1 MIKAVVIDDEKLAR
15 DVIKSY
21 LSKDNDIEVVAEC
34 SNGFEGIKAIQE
46 HEPSLIFLDIQMPM
60 LTGFEMLELLTE
72 APVVVFS
79 TAFDQ
84 YAIKAFE
91 QNAVDYLLKPYGE
104 KRFFE
109 ALEKAKAKI
118 GQTNTPALNNKI
130 VADHKESQEALSRIV
145 IRSGSKILIIPT
157 DKIDYFEA
165 QDDYVALYTEGHK
178 YLKQLTMKWL
188 EKALPANQFVR
199 VHRSYIA
206 AVGMIDKLEAYTK
219 DSYLAILKT
228 GAKIPVSRTGYQ
240 QLKEVLNF

>member
-1 MIKAVVIDDEKLAR
+1 MIKAIVIDDEKLAR
-15 DVIKSY
+15 DVIKAY
-21 LSKDNDIEVVAEC
+21 LKADNEVEVVAEC

-46 HEPSLIFLDIQMPM
+46 HEPALIFLDIQMPK

-72 APVVVFS
+72 TPVVVFS
-79 TAFDQ
+79 TAYDQ

-91 QNAVDYLLKPYGE
+91 QNAADYLLKPYGE

-109 ALEKAKAKI
+109 ALEKAKTKI
-118 GQTNTPALNNKI
+118 GQTHTPALNNKI

-145 IRSGSKILIIPT
+145 IRSGTKILIIPT

-165 QDDYVALYTEGHK
+165 QDDYVALYSEGHK

-228 GAKIPVSRTGYQ
+228 GAKIPVSRSGYQ